1 MTTLS
6 KVMKAIVG
14 LGNPGAEYQ
23 GNRHNIGFMAV
34 DALAGS
40 TGFKNKFHG
49 QMAEISINGSKC
61 LLLKPLTYMNRSG
74 ISVSELCNFYK
85 IAPAEC
91 LVIHDELDIPPGSLR
106 TKFGGSNAGHNGL
119 KDIDRAIGSDYWR
132 LRVGIGHPGHS
143 GMVSSYVLSDFSTE
157 EKKQLPD
164 IIAAAKKVAEI
175 FCHSSGTE
183 FQQQAAAAIA
193 AITRKPDSKKE
204 QKNGI

>member
-1 MTTLS
+1 
-6 KVMKAIVG
+6 MKAIVG

-74 ISVSELCNFYK
+74 ISVGELCNFYK
-85 IAPAEC
+85 ITPADC

-119 KDIDRAIGSDYWR
+119 KDIDRAIGPDYWR
-132 LRVGIGHPGHS
+132 LRVGIGHPGMS
-143 GMVSSYVLSDFSTE
+143 AMVSSYVLSDFSAA

-164 IIAAAKKVAEI
+164 IIATATKVAEI
-175 FCHSSGTE
+175 FCHGSGTE
-183 FQQQAAAAIA
+183 FQQKASAVIA
-193 AITRKPDSKKE
+193 AV
-204 QKNGI
+204 KNIK